1 MSACPNTLENI
12 SDQDL
17 LGEYWEEAVQVGDPG
32 YEPAPIRTPSLSSLS
47 SSSDTIGLPSPLRGL
62 SPVRSPDLWPDFWP
76 LNNITSSTVLPLVPY
91 SPSVT
96 PVSTPGTRSP
106 AEPYYWVERTP
117 SASPPPPTI
126 SRASSSSVR
135 YSPQRR
141 VFSPPRRSRSRT
153 RRPAREY
160 SFPNERSRS
169 PRTHSSGYH
178 STDSYQ
184 LERRSRSF
192 SPQEWE
198 TAPGFNARS
207 LRCLT
212 LVKLPRHFRKREV
225 SVDYIEREYSCSC
238 GRGILN
244 CRLCPTGVLS
254 CSTRFTILASKLEP
268 HRQLLEAAQ
277 DILPD
282 Q

>member
-1 MSACPNTLENI
+1 MEACPNTLENI
-12 SDQDL
+12 SDQNL

-117 SASPPPPTI
+117 SASPPPSPTI
-126 SRASSSSVR
+126 SRASSVR

-244 CRLCPTGVLS
+244 CRLCPTGVIS
-254 CSTRFTILASKLEP
+254 CSTRFTILVSKLE
-268 HRQLLEAAQ
+268 QTGATL
-277 DILPD
+277 DS
-282 Q
+282 